1 MKKFLYLSSNFL
13 RMLRVDSKPLNTK
26 NVSRPIEVDVENTD
40 AHEPNHCCN

>member
-1 MKKFLYLSSNFL
+1 MKKLFYLSSNFL

-26 NVSRPIEVDVENTD
+26 KVSIAIEVDVENTD